1 MDFRYKFDLEVRIN
15 ELASRR
21 RMLDKQLEVR
31 SSTLAELGQVREMS
45 MKRLCNAVEAQ
56 NEQARVRNQ
65 ELREYIYSSSS
76 SQHRNVLKPDSQRSA
91 NKLKEAKEQ
100 YLKHV
105 EATLP
110 IWHRYQTVQLEE
122 NVRNIQMEKA
132 LSLKRREQLQSE
144 LMRENEAKQQL
155 ERHRQELLYSLAA
168 EQRIILES
176 KANAILLE
184 EESKATNAQ
193 VAHEL
198 SLSAN
203 AMNELVAANVYQ
215 MRQGVMQQTTMPLK
229 QSAEILMRPPAL
241 YQPHP
246 YQPAPEAAHTYRAAP
261 QPAHPAGHSSY
272 PHTSEVDDMRGRV
285 EVPVWDASLLM
296 SPAPVERSS
305 LPTRLSVAATPQAY
319 HSQGHHPQ
327 SPAHHASVHHTPSHQ
342 TIHHAP
348 AYAAQS
354 HQQSFSQHNTTATS
368 PLTQA
373 SQSMLMHTQMDAD
386 MTFTTAIGANDSTL
400 NHSVNNTFSSAHKP
414 LHDHKQHTDRLHGEN
429 SAHQRLF
436 GSVLDTHHEVEEPT
450 SPDTEEKED
459 FSSFSAPSQLAAQIV
474 RTTSLDHSTHSSGGL
489 FINPH
494 SAYEE
499 GSHLS
504 PALSPAKPHSPSKLS
519 SPMGSGSPRSSF
531 AVAIEVR
538 PGSRHASPQPGSA
551 GSGSGKGGFFAEDD
565 HHTVHRLSRMN
576 STTFSEAGS
585 SKNHALN
592 DVSNVSSSAN
602 IAALVEG
609 LSIPQ
614 CAALLGAVCKE
625 IERRATEFPAPVSVT
640 TIYDTQSRH
649 RAVHIIDAFLTSGS
663 ADNANLNA
671 VLNNAADSTLGNAVL
686 AMVDGKS
693 NILIPR

>member
-65 ELREYIYSSSS
+65 ELREYIYSNSS

-261 QPAHPAGHSSY
+261 QPAHPAGHGSY
-272 PHTSEVDDMRGRV
+272 PHTSEVDDMRSRV

-305 LPTRLSVAATPQAY
+305 LPTRLSVAATPQVH
-319 HSQGHHPQ
+319 HSQAHHPQ

-354 HQQSFSQHNTTATS
+354 HQQSFSQHNATATS
-368 PLTQA
+368 PLTRI
-373 SQSMLMHTQMDAD
+373 SCRSRERSRTM
-386 MTFTTAIGANDSTL
+386 
-400 NHSVNNTFSSAHKP
+400 SA
-414 LHDHKQHTDRLHGEN
+414 
-429 SAHQRLF
+429 
-436 GSVLDTHHEVEEPT
+436 
-450 SPDTEEKED
+450 
-459 FSSFSAPSQLAAQIV
+459 
-474 RTTSLDHSTHSSGGL
+474 
-489 FINPH
+489 
-494 SAYEE
+494 
-499 GSHLS
+499 
-504 PALSPAKPHSPSKLS
+504 
-519 SPMGSGSPRSSF
+519 
-531 AVAIEVR
+531 
-538 PGSRHASPQPGSA
+538 
-551 GSGSGKGGFFAEDD
+551 
-565 HHTVHRLSRMN
+565 
-576 STTFSEAGS
+576 
-585 SKNHALN
+585 
-592 DVSNVSSSAN
+592 
-602 IAALVEG
+602 
-609 LSIPQ
+609 
-614 CAALLGAVCKE
+614 
-625 IERRATEFPAPVSVT
+625 
-640 TIYDTQSRH
+640 
-649 RAVHIIDAFLTSGS
+649 
-663 ADNANLNA
+663 
-671 VLNNAADSTLGNAVL
+671 
-686 AMVDGKS
+686 
-693 NILIPR
+693 